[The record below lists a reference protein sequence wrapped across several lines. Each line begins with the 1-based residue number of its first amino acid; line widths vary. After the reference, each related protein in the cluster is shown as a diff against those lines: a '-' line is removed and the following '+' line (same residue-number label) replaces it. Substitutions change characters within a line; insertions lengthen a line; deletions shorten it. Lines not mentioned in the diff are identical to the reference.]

1 MGLGRARGRAGP
13 RPARESGER
22 GTGERGA
29 GEGDES
35 VLWDRAASERGEL
48 RGWALASGLGPG
60 RASRGRDR
68 PVRGRKG
75 KGSGWTRG
83 KGSGPGSYWARGERR
98 EGELAGLFL
107 EFWAGWG
114 FGFTLFL
121 FLFQN
126 KPNSFEFKFKF
137 EFKTH
142 SLN

>member
-1 MGLGRARGRAGP
+1 MASEGERRARN
-13 RPARESGER
+13 
-22 GTGERGA
+22 RGA
-29 GEGDES
+29 RRGEGDES
-35 VLWDRAASERGEL
+35 VLWDRAANERGEL
-48 RGWALASGLGPG
+48 RGWALACGLGPG

-121 FLFQN
+121 FLLYFY
-126 KPNSFEFKFKF
+126 
-137 EFKTH
+137 FKTNQTHLNSNSNLNSKHTH
-142 SLN
+142 SIKNYAPA